1 MNLPILREAQYAARR
16 SVGEAKRCV
25 ASETPESFHDSACPT
40 GAVANWRLGVGIQI
54 GNISDL
60 LPFFCSQKRA
70 GLFKPATFFIIE
82 FILQNCEVRGSLE
95 LQFALVLFLPLG
107 YDARV
112 EKTAFFE
119 IGT

>member
-1 MNLPILREAQYAARR
+1 MPLIGAADASLRGLRSPEGDEQKAFWSSPSPTATGGWEYKSEFPI
-16 SVGEAKRCV
+16 C
-25 ASETPESFHDSACPT
+25 C
-40 GAVANWRLGVGIQI
+40 
-54 GNISDL
+54 
-60 LPFFCSQKRA
+60 PFFARKKRA

-107 YDARV
+107 YNARV

>member
-40 GAVANWRLGVGIQI
+40 GAVAKGEWGWEYKSENFRFAAL
-54 GNISDL
+54 
-60 LPFFCSQKRA
+60 FFASKKRA

>member
-25 ASETPESFHDSACPT
+25 ASETPESFTIRHAPPGLSPT
-40 GAVANWRLGVGIQI
+40 ATGVGIQI
-54 GNISDL
+54 GITDL

-112 EKTAFFE
+112 ENTAFFE

>member
-16 SVGEAKRCV
+16 SVGEAKPCV
-25 ASETPESFHDSACPT
+25 ASETPESFHDSAWGWEYKSEFPIRC
-40 GAVANWRLGVGIQI
+40 
-54 GNISDL
+54 
-60 LPFFCSQKRA
+60 PFFASKKRA

-112 EKTAFFE
+112 ENTAFFE

>member
-1 MNLPILREAQYAARR
+1 MPLIGAADASLRGLRSPEGDEQKAFWSSPSRTATGGGNTNRNFRFAAL
-16 SVGEAKRCV
+16 
-25 ASETPESFHDSACPT
+25 FL
-40 GAVANWRLGVGIQI
+40 LGK
-54 GNISDL
+54 
-60 LPFFCSQKRA
+60 KRA

-82 FILQNCEVRGSLE
+82 FILQNREVRGSLE

-112 EKTAFFE
+112 ENTAFFE

>member
-40 GAVANWRLGVGIQI
+40 GAVANGDWGWEYKSEFPICC
-54 GNISDL
+54 
-60 LPFFCSQKRA
+60 PFFAGKKRA

-112 EKTAFFE
+112 ENTAFFE

>member
-25 ASETPESFHDSACPT
+25 ASETPESFYDSACPT
-40 GAVANWRLGVGIQI
+40 GAVAI
-54 GNISDL
+54 GDWGWEYKSEFPICC
-60 LPFFCSQKRA
+60 PFFAGKKRA

-112 EKTAFFE
+112 ENTAFFE

>member
-25 ASETPESFHDSACPT
+25 ASETPESFHDSAWGWEYKSEIFPICC
-40 GAVANWRLGVGIQI
+40 
-54 GNISDL
+54 
-60 LPFFCSQKRA
+60 PFFAGKKRA

-82 FILQNCEVRGSLE
+82 FILQNCEVRGSLK

>member
-1 MNLPILREAQYAARR
+1 MRSLGDARIVSRFGMPHRGCRQLATGGGNTNRKYFRFAAL
-16 SVGEAKRCV
+16 
-25 ASETPESFHDSACPT
+25 F
-40 GAVANWRLGVGIQI
+40 
-54 GNISDL
+54 L
-60 LPFFCSQKRA
+60 LSKKRA

-82 FILQNCEVRGSLE
+82 FILQNREVRGSLE

>member
-54 GNISDL
+54 GNFPICC
-60 LPFFCSQKRA
+60 PFFASKKRA

-112 EKTAFFE
+112 ENTAFFE

>member
-40 GAVANWRLGVGIQI
+40 GAVAKGDWGWEYKSEICP
-54 GNISDL
+54 SCC
-60 LPFFCSQKRA
+60 PFFAGKKRA

-112 EKTAFFE
+112 ENTAFFE